1 MEANGKI
8 CCVRPAP
15 SSRGEQHVLSTNFPA
30 IRTHQQQTTV
40 SETEPPNIS
49 IMADFQAA
57 ALLQFLPLQFDLSDA
72 AAQRAVVQDSGAV
85 AVIQNKSAMRRSRA
99 QSLRQVLWNGDRK
112 STRLNSSH

>member
-40 SETEPPNIS
+40 NETEPPNIS

-85 AVIQNKSAMRRSRA
+85 AVIQNKSRSEGRRVGKECVSTFRSRVA
-99 QSLRQVLWNGDRK
+99 PL
-112 STRLNSSH
+112 H

>member
-40 SETEPPNIS
+40 NETEPPNIS

-72 AAQRAVVQDSGAV
+72 AAQRRSEERRVGKECVSTC
-85 AVIQNKSAMRRSRA
+85 RSRW
-99 QSLRQVLWNGDRK
+99 SPY
-112 STRLNSSH
+112 H

>member
-40 SETEPPNIS
+40 NETAPPNIS
-49 IMADFQAA
+49 IMAAFQAA
-57 ALLQFLPLQFDLSDA
+57 ALLQSLPLQSALSAA
-72 AAQRAVVQDSGAV
+72 AAQRAVVPDSRALPG
-85 AVIQNKSAMRRSRA
+85 IQTKSAMPRSRA
-99 QSLRQVLWNGDRK
+99 TPLRQ
-112 STRLNSSH
+112 